1 MALMDNQNNV
11 IYWDEVNW
19 QWLPFVVIRSANGK
33 SYFFLKH
40 SNFSGY
46 VTSRNEVVSFLLKEG
61 YTLTP
66 ISNLGVSEVSLGCYL
81 YEGRLYRRDK
91 GAPLK
96 NLSRLLSL
104 ISGKS
109 LSNINNRIKGI
120 GEIKSDSQ
128 VRLLL
133 SRKGAVEFKGKLYN
147 SYSKLAKEFDI
158 HPSYVSRK
166 LSEGLTLEEVI
177 SEHNNKWVDHLGNRY
192 NILGDMLDYWGVHR
206 RTYGDRLKRGW
217 TLEEALTGNRKRGN

>member
-1 MALMDNQNNV
+1 MALLDTLNSI

-40 SNFSGY
+40 KNFSAY

-61 YTLTP
+61 YMLSP

-81 YEGRLYRRDK
+81 YDDRLYKRDG

-109 LSNINNRIKGI
+109 LSNISNRLKGV
-120 GEIKSDSQ
+120 GEIKDDSQ
-128 VRLLL
+128 LRLLL
-133 SRKGAVEFKGKLYN
+133 SRKGAIEFKGKLYN
-147 SYSKLAKEFDI
+147 SYSELAKEFNI
-158 HPSYVSRK
+158 HPSYISRK
-166 LSEGLTLEEVI
+166 LSDGLTLEEVV
-177 SEHNNKWVDHLGNRY
+177 SEHNTRWVDHLGNHY
-192 NILGDMLDYWGVHR
+192 NLLGDMLDYWGVQR
-206 RTYGDRLKRGW
+206 RTYGERLKRGW
-217 TLEEALTGNRKRGN
+217 SLEEALTGERKKNK